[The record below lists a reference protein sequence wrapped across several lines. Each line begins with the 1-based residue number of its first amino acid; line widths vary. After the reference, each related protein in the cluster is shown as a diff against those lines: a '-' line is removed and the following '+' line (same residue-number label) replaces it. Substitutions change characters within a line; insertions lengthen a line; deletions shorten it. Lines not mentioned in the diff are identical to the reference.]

1 MNWIHEQYKV
11 DSLDCFVCFSNRS
24 CRVFFL
30 PAPTDRPKKRLRR
43 RSKNGGSGSA
53 TLSKVTCKA
62 VRFLCKK
69 PVVKVLNVTL
79 VWYVS
84 FSSPSPWL
92 PYIWAVILTILTKR
106 CMMTYISQHCFFL
119 QKRLNSRKMAGP
131 GLFHLTLRKSRLL
144 LAREVIRQQ
153 KNHQL

>member
-1 MNWIHEQYKV
+1 MNNTRWIHWIV
-11 DSLDCFVCFSNRS
+11 LFAFLIDPAG
-24 CRVFFL
+24 FFF

-79 VWYVS
+79 V
-84 FSSPSPWL
+84 
-92 PYIWAVILTILTKR
+92 
-106 CMMTYISQHCFFL
+106 
-119 QKRLNSRKMAGP
+119 
-131 GLFHLTLRKSRLL
+131 
-144 LAREVIRQQ
+144 
-153 KNHQL
+153 